1 MLKMVNSKEIL
12 DKFINHSKNKMTLD
26 NWNQPLIDDLE
37 NIRNVLIDIDVELF
51 EKYVDKLSKKGEV
64 IGILEDNYVM
74 LLYVIFK
81 EDLISEEYGNF
92 YNQTVNRNDYEKY
105 KKALLR
111 KQRKL
116 KLERV
121 KDE

>member
-1 MLKMVNSKEIL
+1 MVNSKEIL